1 MTEVEVLEIFNKVIS
16 KLVYKFKFGSNE
28 VTDMRQE
35 AMVYA
40 IEGLARY
47 DSSRPLENFI
57 YTHIH
62 NRLYNFKRNN
72 YFRLEKPCEHCPLKA
87 FLPPDGC
94 SAYQDRMECELFAGW
109 QQRNDTRKNL
119 TNLLEYSQ
127 VSTGEKTM
135 GYGNSL
141 SDNLNT
147 QEVLELIDM
156 NLPIE
161 YRKNY
166 LMLLAGERIP
176 KKDRLLLEEII
187 INILKKYKY
196 EL

>member
-94 SAYQDRMECELFAGW
+94 SAFQDRMECDLFAGW